1 MAHIVAIGNA
11 LVDSEYRL
19 TDTELQQTGLAKGNM
34 TLASSADQQTL
45 LDRLA
50 DMQLTPVKQASGG
63 SAANSV
69 YAAACLGSD
78 TFYACRVGDDD
89 AGRFYLADLNAA
101 GVATSNQS
109 LALGGTTGSCLVLVT
124 PDGERT
130 MQTHL
135 GTSAEIGHDDID
147 HSQLSNAEW
156 LYFEGYLAMSATMQ
170 PAIAALKDHARAH
183 NIKIVVSF
191 ADPSV
196 IKFAREGLDAMLAGG
211 VAAVFCNTEEA
222 QLYTGK
228 HNQAQAAEALLAV
241 AELAVVTAGA
251 QDTII
256 ACRAPTSHHSSHDNN
271 TPSELMSVP
280 TALVDELIN
289 TNGAGDSFAGAFLH
303 ALARGYDLTTCG
315 KLASAVA
322 GDVVQT
328 FGARL
333 TPEAYRHAMQR
344 AFTETP

>member
-34 TLASSADQQTL
+34 TLASSTDQQTL

-109 LALGGTTGSCLVLVT
+109 IALGGTTGSCVVLVT

-135 GTSAEIGHDDID
+135 GTSAEIGRDDID
-147 HSQLSNAEW
+147 FSQLSNAEW

-170 PAIAALKDHARAH
+170 PTIAALKDHARRH
-183 NIKIVVSF
+183 DVKIVVSF

-333 TPEAYRHAMQR
+333 SPDAYRHAMQR

>member
-1 MAHIVAIGNA
+1 MAHIIAIGNA

-19 TDTELQQTGLAKGNM
+19 SDTQLQYTGLAKGNM
-34 TLASSADQQTL
+34 TLASSEVQQTL
-45 LDRLA
+45 RQRLA

-89 AGRFYLADLNAA
+89 AGQFYLADLNAA
-101 GVATSNQS
+101 GVVTSHQS
-109 LALGGTTGSCLVLVT
+109 IAVGGTTGSCVVLVT

-135 GTSAEIGHDDID
+135 GTSAEIGRDAID
-147 HSQLSNAEW
+147 FSQLSDAEW
-156 LYFEGYLAMSATMQ
+156 LYLEGYLAMSATMQ
-170 PAIAALKDHARAH
+170 PAIDMLKDHARNH
-183 NIKIVVSF
+183 GIKIVVSF

-196 IKFAREGLDAMLAGG
+196 VKFAREGLDTMLADG
-211 VAAVFCNTEEA
+211 VATVFCNVEEA

-228 HNQAQAAEALLAV
+228 HNQRDAAEALLAV

-251 QDTII
+251 QDTLI
-256 ACRAPTSHHSSHDNN
+256 ARRVDHDKQQHDKKPTHEFIH
-271 TPSELMSVP
+271 VP
-280 TALVDELIN
+280 TALVNQLIN

-303 ALARGYDLTTCG
+303 GLARGYDLTRCG
-315 KLASAVA
+315 QLASAVA
-322 GDVVQT
+322 GEVVQT

-333 TPEAYRHAMQR
+333 TPEAYRAAMHS
-344 AFTETP
+344 ALAS

>member
-1 MAHIVAIGNA
+1 MANIVAIGNA
-11 LVDSEYRL
+11 LVDREYRL
-19 TDTELQQTGLAKGNM
+19 TDIELHNTGLTKGNM
-34 TLASSADQQTL
+34 TLASRADQQTL

-50 DMQLTPVKQASGG
+50 NMQLHPVKQASGG
-63 SAANSV
+63 SAANSA

-89 AGRFYLADLNAA
+89 AGQFYLADLNTA
-101 GVATSNQS
+101 GVATSDQS
-109 LALGGTTGSCLVLVT
+109 IAFGGTTGSCVVLVT

-135 GTSAEIGHDDID
+135 GTSAEIGRDDID
-147 HSQLSNAEW
+147 FSQLSNAQW

-170 PAIAALKDHARAH
+170 PALAALKDHARAH

-211 VAAVFCNTEEA
+211 VAAVFCNAEEA

-228 HNQAQAAEALLAV
+228 HNQRDAAEALLAV

-251 QDTII
+251 QDTLI
-256 ACRAPTSHHSSHDNN
+256 ARRVSTSGHSSDNKKIA
-271 TPSELMSVP
+271 SELINVP
-280 TALVDELIN
+280 TALVNELIN

-303 ALARGYDLTTCG
+303 GLARGYDLITCG
-315 KLASAVA
+315 KIASAVA
-322 GDVVQT
+322 GEVVQT

-333 TPEAYRHAMQR
+333 TPEAYRHAMQHVLVD
-344 AFTETP
+344 

>member
-1 MAHIVAIGNA
+1 MANIVAIGNA
-11 LVDSEYRL
+11 LVDREYRL
-19 TDTELQQTGLAKGNM
+19 TDTELQNTGLVKGNM
-34 TLASSADQQTL
+34 TLASRADQQTL

-50 DMQLTPVKQASGG
+50 NMQLHPVKQASGG

-89 AGRFYLADLNAA
+89 AGQFYLADLNTA
-101 GVATSNQS
+101 GVATSDQS
-109 LALGGTTGSCLVLVT
+109 IAFGGTTGSCVVLVT

-135 GTSAEIGHDDID
+135 GTSAEIGRDDID
-147 HSQLSNAEW
+147 FSQLSNAQW

-170 PAIAALKDHARAH
+170 PALATLKDHARAH

-196 IKFAREGLDAMLAGG
+196 IKFAREGLDTMLAGG
-211 VAAVFCNTEEA
+211 VAAVFCNVEEA

-228 HNQAQAAEALLAV
+228 HNQRDAAEALLAV

-256 ACRAPTSHHSSHDNN
+256 ARRVSTSGHGSDNKK
-271 TPSELMSVP
+271 TSSELINVP
-280 TALVDELIN
+280 TALVNELIN

-303 ALARGYDLTTCG
+303 GLARGYDLITCG
-315 KLASAVA
+315 KIASAVA
-322 GDVVQT
+322 GEVVQT

-333 TPEAYRHAMQR
+333 PPEAYRHAMQHVL
-344 AFTETP
+344 AD

>member
-1 MAHIVAIGNA
+1 MANIVAIGNA
-11 LVDSEYRL
+11 LVDREYRL
-19 TDTELQQTGLAKGNM
+19 TDTELQNTGLVKGNM
-34 TLASSADQQTL
+34 TLASRADQHTL

-50 DMQLTPVKQASGG
+50 NMQLHPVKQASGG
-63 SAANSV
+63 SAANSA

-89 AGRFYLADLNAA
+89 AGQFYLADLNTA

-109 LALGGTTGSCLVLVT
+109 IAFGGTTGSCVVLVT

-135 GTSAEIGHDDID
+135 GTSAEIGRDDID
-147 HSQLSNAEW
+147 FSQLSNAQW

-170 PAIAALKDHARAH
+170 PALATLKDHARAH

-211 VAAVFCNTEEA
+211 VAAVFCNAEEA

-251 QDTII
+251 QDTLI
-256 ACRAPTSHHSSHDNN
+256 ARRVSTSGHGSDDKKIA
-271 TPSELMSVP
+271 SELINVP
-280 TALVDELIN
+280 TALVNELIN

-303 ALARGYDLTTCG
+303 GLARGYDLITCG
-315 KLASAVA
+315 KIASAVA
-322 GDVVQT
+322 GEVVQT

-333 TPEAYRHAMQR
+333 PPEAYRHAMQHVL
-344 AFTETP
+344 AD

>member
-1 MAHIVAIGNA
+1 MANIVAIGNA
-11 LVDSEYRL
+11 LVDREYRL
-19 TDTELQQTGLAKGNM
+19 TDTELQNTGLVKGNM
-34 TLASSADQQTL
+34 TLASRADQQTL

-50 DMQLTPVKQASGG
+50 NMQLHPVKQASGG
-63 SAANSV
+63 SAANSA

-89 AGRFYLADLNAA
+89 AGQFYLADLNTA

-109 LALGGTTGSCLVLVT
+109 IAFGGTTGSCVVLVT

-135 GTSAEIGHDDID
+135 GTSAEIGRDDID
-147 HSQLSNAEW
+147 FSQLSNAQW

-170 PAIAALKDHARAH
+170 PALATLKDHARAH

-211 VAAVFCNTEEA
+211 VAAVFCNAEEA

-228 HNQAQAAEALLAV
+228 HNQRDAAEALLAV

-256 ACRAPTSHHSSHDNN
+256 ARRVSTSGHGSDDKKIA
-271 TPSELMSVP
+271 SELINVP
-280 TALVDELIN
+280 TALVNELIN

-303 ALARGYDLTTCG
+303 GLARGYDLITCG
-315 KLASAVA
+315 KIASAVA
-322 GDVVQT
+322 GEVVQT

-333 TPEAYRHAMQR
+333 PPEAYRHAMQHVL
-344 AFTETP
+344 AD

>member
-1 MAHIVAIGNA
+1 MANIVAIGNA
-11 LVDSEYRL
+11 LVDREYRL
-19 TDTELQQTGLAKGNM
+19 TDTELQNTGLVKGNM
-34 TLASSADQQTL
+34 TLASRADQQTL

-50 DMQLTPVKQASGG
+50 NMQLHPVKQASGG

-78 TFYACRVGDDD
+78 TFYACRVGDDK
-89 AGRFYLADLNAA
+89 AGQFYLADLNTA
-101 GVATSNQS
+101 GVATSDQS
-109 LALGGTTGSCLVLVT
+109 IAFGGTTGSCVVLVT

-135 GTSAEIGHDDID
+135 GTSAEIGRDDID
-147 HSQLSNAEW
+147 FSQLSNAQW

-170 PAIAALKDHARAH
+170 PALAALKDHARAH

-211 VAAVFCNTEEA
+211 VAAVFCNAEEA

-228 HNQAQAAEALLAV
+228 HNQRDAAEALLAV

-251 QDTII
+251 QDTLI
-256 ACRAPTSHHSSHDNN
+256 ARRVSTSGHSSDNKKIA
-271 TPSELMSVP
+271 SELINVP
-280 TALVDELIN
+280 TALVNELIN

-303 ALARGYDLTTCG
+303 GLARGYDLITCG
-315 KLASAVA
+315 KIASAVA
-322 GDVVQT
+322 GEVVQT

-333 TPEAYRHAMQR
+333 TPEAYRHAMQHVLVD
-344 AFTETP
+344 

>member
-1 MAHIVAIGNA
+1 MANIVAIGNA
-11 LVDSEYRL
+11 LVDREYRL
-19 TDTELQQTGLAKGNM
+19 TDTELQNTGLVKGNM
-34 TLASSADQQTL
+34 TLASRADQQTL

-50 DMQLTPVKQASGG
+50 NMQLHPVKQASGG

-78 TFYACRVGDDD
+78 TFYACRVGDDK
-89 AGRFYLADLNAA
+89 AGQFYLADLNTA
-101 GVATSNQS
+101 GVATSDQS
-109 LALGGTTGSCLVLVT
+109 IAFGGTTGSCVVLVT

-135 GTSAEIGHDDID
+135 GTSAEIGRDDID
-147 HSQLSNAEW
+147 FSQLSNAQW

-170 PAIAALKDHARAH
+170 PALAALKDHARAH

-211 VAAVFCNTEEA
+211 VAAVFCNAEEA

-228 HNQAQAAEALLAV
+228 HNQRDAAEALLAV

-256 ACRAPTSHHSSHDNN
+256 ARRVSTSGHSSDNKKIA
-271 TPSELMSVP
+271 SELINVP
-280 TALVDELIN
+280 TALVNELIN

-303 ALARGYDLTTCG
+303 GLARGYDLITCG
-315 KLASAVA
+315 KIASAVA
-322 GDVVQT
+322 GEVVQT

-333 TPEAYRHAMQR
+333 TPEAYRHAMQHVLVD
-344 AFTETP
+344 

>member
-1 MAHIVAIGNA
+1 MANIVAIGNA
-11 LVDSEYRL
+11 LVDREYRL
-19 TDTELQQTGLAKGNM
+19 TDTELQNTGLVKGNM
-34 TLASSADQQTL
+34 TLASRADQHTL

-50 DMQLTPVKQASGG
+50 NMQLRLVKQASGG
-63 SAANSV
+63 SAANSA

-89 AGRFYLADLNAA
+89 AGQFYLADLNTA
-101 GVATSNQS
+101 GVATSDQS
-109 LALGGTTGSCLVLVT
+109 IAFGGTTGSCVVLVT
-124 PDGERT
+124 LDGERT

-135 GTSAEIGHDDID
+135 GTSAEIGRDDID
-147 HSQLSNAEW
+147 FSQLSNAQW

-170 PAIAALKDHARAH
+170 PALAALKDHARAH

-211 VAAVFCNTEEA
+211 VAAVFCNAEEA

-256 ACRAPTSHHSSHDNN
+256 ARRVSTSGHSSDNKK
-271 TPSELMSVP
+271 TSSELINVP
-280 TALVDELIN
+280 TALVNELIN

-303 ALARGYDLTTCG
+303 GLARGYDLITCG
-315 KLASAVA
+315 KIASAVA
-322 GDVVQT
+322 GEVVQT

-333 TPEAYRHAMQR
+333 TPEAYRHAMQHVL
-344 AFTETP
+344 AD

>member
-1 MAHIVAIGNA
+1 MANIVAIGNA
-11 LVDSEYRL
+11 LVDREYRL
-19 TDTELQQTGLAKGNM
+19 TDTELQNTGLVKGNM
-34 TLASSADQQTL
+34 MLASRADQHTL

-50 DMQLTPVKQASGG
+50 NMQLHPVKQASGG
-63 SAANSV
+63 SAANSA

-78 TFYACRVGDDD
+78 TFYACRVGDDE
-89 AGRFYLADLNAA
+89 AGQFYLADLNAA

-109 LALGGTTGSCLVLVT
+109 IALGGTTGSCLVLVT

-135 GTSAEIGHDDID
+135 GTSAEIGRDDID
-147 HSQLSNAEW
+147 FSQLSNAEW

-211 VAAVFCNTEEA
+211 VAAVFCNVEEA

-228 HNQAQAAEALLAV
+228 HNQRDAAEALLAV

-256 ACRAPTSHHSSHDNN
+256 ARRVPTSKHGSDDKKIA
-271 TPSELMSVP
+271 SELINVP
-280 TALVDELIN
+280 TALVNELIN

-303 ALARGYDLTTCG
+303 GLARGYDLITCG
-315 KLASAVA
+315 KIASAVA
-322 GDVVQT
+322 GEVVQT

-333 TPEAYRHAMQR
+333 PPEAYRHAMQHVL
-344 AFTETP
+344 AD

>member
-1 MAHIVAIGNA
+1 MANIVAIGNA
-11 LVDSEYRL
+11 LVDREYRL
-19 TDTELQQTGLAKGNM
+19 TDTELQNTGLVKGNM
-34 TLASSADQQTL
+34 TLASRADQQTL

-50 DMQLTPVKQASGG
+50 NMQLHPVKQASGG
-63 SAANSV
+63 SAANSA

-89 AGRFYLADLNAA
+89 AGQFYLADLNTA
-101 GVATSNQS
+101 GVATSDQS
-109 LALGGTTGSCLVLVT
+109 IAFGGTTGSCVVLVT

-135 GTSAEIGHDDID
+135 GTSAEIGRDDID
-147 HSQLSNAEW
+147 FSQLSNAQW
-156 LYFEGYLAMSATMQ
+156 LYFEGYLAMSPTMQ
-170 PAIAALKDHARAH
+170 PALATLKDHARAH

-211 VAAVFCNTEEA
+211 VAAVFCNVEEA

-256 ACRAPTSHHSSHDNN
+256 ARRVSTSGHGSDDKKIA
-271 TPSELMSVP
+271 SELINVP
-280 TALVDELIN
+280 TALVNELIN

-303 ALARGYDLTTCG
+303 GLARGYDLITCG
-315 KLASAVA
+315 KIASAVA
-322 GDVVQT
+322 GEVVQT

-333 TPEAYRHAMQR
+333 PPEAYRHAMQHVL
-344 AFTETP
+344 AD

>member
-1 MAHIVAIGNA
+1 MANIVAIGNA
-11 LVDSEYRL
+11 LVDREYRL
-19 TDTELQQTGLAKGNM
+19 TDTELQNTGLVKGNM
-34 TLASSADQQTL
+34 MLASRADQHTL

-50 DMQLTPVKQASGG
+50 NMQLHPVKQASGG
-63 SAANSV
+63 SAANSA

-78 TFYACRVGDDD
+78 TFYACRVGDDE
-89 AGRFYLADLNAA
+89 AGQFYLADLNAA

-109 LALGGTTGSCLVLVT
+109 IALGGTTGSCLVLVT

-135 GTSAEIGHDDID
+135 GTSAEIGRDDID
-147 HSQLSNAEW
+147 FSQLSNAEW
-156 LYFEGYLAMSATMQ
+156 LYFEGYLAMSPTMQ
-170 PAIAALKDHARAH
+170 PALATLKDHARAH

-211 VAAVFCNTEEA
+211 VAAVFCNVEEA

-251 QDTII
+251 QDTLI
-256 ACRAPTSHHSSHDNN
+256 ARRVSTSGHGSDDKKIA
-271 TPSELMSVP
+271 SELINVP
-280 TALVDELIN
+280 TALVNELIN

-303 ALARGYDLTTCG
+303 GLARGYDLITCG
-315 KLASAVA
+315 KIASAVA
-322 GDVVQT
+322 GEVVQT

-333 TPEAYRHAMQR
+333 PPEAYRHAMQHVL
-344 AFTETP
+344 AD